1 MPTEISGLLRL
12 CDSVLRN
19 LQTPSV
25 PLHLALQEQPDAEGG
40 KLIYE
45 RWKELAEIAIQKAAD
60 CKVQYEEYAAELIR
74 VEDQKNDCYA
84 RGDRLR
90 DEIARAEAAK
100 KGLDIQIESVNVRI
114 NELERKMSEQE
125 YSYRKLER
133 DKKIYDIL
141 IWIPG
146 INLISEIV
154 AAITRVREEYE
165 ATKRDRDDRRRELN
179 SLREERAA
187 CAATLNSLTEE
198 LSENARRTDG
208 LEQKREVCQRRRDE
222 AAREMLQ
229 WKDREQYFLRLS
241 GEMKHLMEMGADEEA
256 FRKLLADNPPP
267 FELTV

>member
-19 LQTPSV
+19 LQTPSA
-25 PLHLALQEQPDAEGG
+25 PLQLTLQEQAGVEGG

-45 RWKELAEIAIQKAAD
+45 RWKELSEIAIQKAAD
-60 CKVQYEEYAAELIR
+60 CKTQYEEYAAEVIH

-84 RGDRLR
+84 RGDRLQ
-90 DEIARAEAAK
+90 DEIARTEAKK
-100 KGLDIQIESVNVRI
+100 KGLDIQIESVNAHI
-114 NELERKMSEQE
+114 NDLERRMSELEYNFQ
-125 YSYRKLER
+125 KLEH
-133 DKKIYDIL
+133 DKKIYDTL

-154 AAITRVREEYE
+154 AAITRVRENYE
-165 ATKRDRDDRRRELN
+165 AAKRDRDDLHRELN
-179 SLREERAA
+179 SLFAERTA
-187 CAATLNSLTEE
+187 CVATLNSLTEE
-198 LSENARRTDG
+198 LSENTRRTNE
-208 LEQKREVCQRRRDE
+208 LKQKREVYQRRRDE
-222 AAREMLQ
+222 AAREMIQ

>member
-19 LQTPSV
+19 LQTPSA
-25 PLHLALQEQPDAEGG
+25 PLHLALRERPGAGGG

-45 RWKELAEIAIQKAAD
+45 QWKELSEIAIQKAAD
-60 CKVQYEEYAAELIR
+60 CKARYEEYAAEVIR

-84 RGDRLR
+84 RTDRLR
-90 DEIARAEAAK
+90 DEIARADAKK
-100 KGLDIQIESVNVRI
+100 KGLDIQIESVNTRI
-114 NELERKMSEQE
+114 NDLERRMSEQE
-125 YSYRKLER
+125 YRFEKLEH

-154 AAITRVREEYE
+154 AAITRVRGEYE

-179 SLREERAA
+179 NLYAERTA
-187 CAATLNSLTEE
+187 CVATLNSLTEE
-198 LSENARRTDG
+198 LSENARRTDE
-208 LEQKREVCQRRRDE
+208 LEQKREVYQRRRDE